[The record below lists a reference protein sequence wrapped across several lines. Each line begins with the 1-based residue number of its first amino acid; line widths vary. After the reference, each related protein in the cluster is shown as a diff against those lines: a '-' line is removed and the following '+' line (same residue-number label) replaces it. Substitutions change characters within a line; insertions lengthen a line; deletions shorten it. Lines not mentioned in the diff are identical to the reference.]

1 MKTLHLNLKK
11 KWFDM
16 ILNGLKPEE
25 YRAITIHF
33 ISLLID
39 KSNFKH
45 WGNND
50 FLREIEYHGLEI
62 LELKKYETVTFS
74 NGYKKLGTNPL
85 FEIELLGIEIGQGRE
100 EWGAVANEKYFV
112 LKLNKIIR
120 HENI

>member
-16 ILNGLKPEE
+16 ILNGIKPEE
-25 YRAITIHF
+25 YRAITMYF
-33 ISLLID
+33 INLLID
-39 KSNFKH
+39 KTNFKD
-45 WGNND
+45 WGDND
-50 FLREIEYHGLEI
+50 FIREIEYHGLEI
-62 LELKKYETVTFS
+62 LELKKYDTVTFS
-74 NGYKKLGTNPL
+74 NGYAKNRPQ

-100 EWGAVANEKYFV
+100 EWGAVKNEKYFV